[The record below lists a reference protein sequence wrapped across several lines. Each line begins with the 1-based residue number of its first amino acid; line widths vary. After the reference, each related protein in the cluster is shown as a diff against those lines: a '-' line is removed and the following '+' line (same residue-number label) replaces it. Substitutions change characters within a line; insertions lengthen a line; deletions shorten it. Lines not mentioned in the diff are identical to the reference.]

1 MHVHH
6 CAANAITSL
15 MIFEL
20 ASGSYVS
27 GTKLWIIMEY
37 VGGGSILDMMDA
49 GNMSEEYIKTIIYDV
64 LRGLDYLHTEGKIH
78 RDIKAANVLLAED
91 GSVKLADFG
100 VAGQITATMS
110 KCCTFVGTPFWMA
123 PEVIQQQNYDY
134 KADIWSLGITAIEM
148 AMGMPP
154 PHQSSPQVSS
164 FDEHTREP
172 PHADVHPMK
181 VLLLIPNQEPPSLQ
195 GEEWSAGFRDFV
207 TCCLKRNAADRP
219 TAKVLLEHPWVR
231 SHTASLTD
239 LIARY
244 ERVLGGKPHQTVKNH
259 HPPARLKPAYAAP
272 AVVNDA
278 LDGGWDFGDDD
289 QPQVRA
295 CPPSS
300 NVLSPQLL
308 GANAVS
314 HSECHRRVHVP
325 HAADTYGSGYDS
337 QQRLSMDL
345 GHTSIDSARS
355 PGSPGYFGYAPCVT
369 YDNRSTS
376 PAIAARHSQ
385 SQLQDSSGVREAC
398 WMQLPSAVRG
408 SSDAPYVHRGQARR
422 VHSRTGAS
430 SEASLPS
437 GAAAS
442 PSVIQLV
449 VAPVLAR
456 QLGVHQDK
464 RVQKALAQLKLAF
477 DNLERLRPTISA
489 NVLTQ
494 MFDLVVSSK
503 NPNVSSLMPPAIAEL
518 ARTNTHEAYALAGST
533 CGHGAN
539 HSPATPEGVGPPRRY
554 GHALPPSLPEEMS
567 RLSVERK

>member
-1 MHVHH
+1 
-6 CAANAITSL
+6 
-15 MIFEL
+15 
-20 ASGSYVS
+20 
-27 GTKLWIIMEY
+27 
-37 VGGGSILDMMDA
+37 
-49 GNMSEEYIKTIIYDV
+49 
-64 LRGLDYLHTEGKIH
+64 
-78 RDIKAANVLLAED
+78 
-91 GSVKLADFG
+91 
-100 VAGQITATMS
+100 
-110 KCCTFVGTPFWMA
+110 
-123 PEVIQQQNYDY
+123 
-134 KADIWSLGITAIEM
+134 
-148 AMGMPP
+148 
-154 PHQSSPQVSS
+154 
-164 FDEHTREP
+164 
-172 PHADVHPMK
+172 MK

-289 QPQVRA
+289 QPQADR
-295 CPPSS
+295 
-300 NVLSPQLL
+300 
-308 GANAVS
+308 
-314 HSECHRRVHVP
+314 P